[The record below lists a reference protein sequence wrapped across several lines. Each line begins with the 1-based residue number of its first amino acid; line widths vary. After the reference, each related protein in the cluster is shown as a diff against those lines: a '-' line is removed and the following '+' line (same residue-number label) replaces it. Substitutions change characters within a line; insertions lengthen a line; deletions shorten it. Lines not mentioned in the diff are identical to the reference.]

1 MRGIMARM
9 RIAISAALVTL
20 LAASSAQAELRH
32 VELKTLGM
40 D

>member
-1 MRGIMARM
+1 MRMMSLVLATM
-9 RIAISAALVTL
+9 FSVTL
-20 LAASSAQAELRH
+20 AANAHAQLRH

>member
-1 MRGIMARM
+1 MTIRQVG
-9 RIAISAALVTL
+9 AALALGWLVAT
-20 LAASSAQAELRH
+20 SAQAELRH

>member
-1 MRGIMARM
+1 MRMM
-9 RIAISAALVTL
+9 SLVLATMIPL
-20 LAASSAQAELRH
+20 TLAANAQAQLRH

>member
-1 MRGIMARM
+1 MNIRLISMAT
-9 RIAISAALVTL
+9 IGLALLVATATL
-20 LAASSAQAELRH
+20 AELRH

>member
-1 MRGIMARM
+1 M
-9 RIAISAALVTL
+9 RIGNIALAVGMTL
-20 LAASSAQAELRH
+20 LVATSAQAELRH

>member
-1 MRGIMARM
+1 MRKMSLVLATIFT
-9 RIAISAALVTL
+9 VTL
-20 LAASSAQAELRH
+20 AANAQAQLRH

>member
-1 MRGIMARM
+1 MKLTTFALAIATTFLTAAPARGE
-9 RIAISAALVTL
+9 L
-20 LAASSAQAELRH
+20 LH